1 MTLRDVVDIYDIERD
16 RASEFLE
23 IPELAAGLKFWAQ
36 RRLAHSQN
44 R

>member
-1 MTLRDVVDIYDIERD
+1 MTLRDVVYIYDTERD

-23 IPELAAGLKFWAQ
+23 IPELAAGLKSWAR
-36 RRLAHSQN
+36 RRLAYSKN